1 MNSLKILKANQQLII
16 FPILSGIS
24 LLLVIGSFFTVTLAN
39 AGWDPENIG
48 EVSSAVI
55 MLCYFYFIS

>member
-1 MNSLKILKANQQLII
+1 MFINGWKLSMNSLKILKANQQLII

-39 AGWDPENIG
+39 AGWIPKTSG
-48 EVSSAVI
+48 K
-55 MLCYFYFIS
+55 